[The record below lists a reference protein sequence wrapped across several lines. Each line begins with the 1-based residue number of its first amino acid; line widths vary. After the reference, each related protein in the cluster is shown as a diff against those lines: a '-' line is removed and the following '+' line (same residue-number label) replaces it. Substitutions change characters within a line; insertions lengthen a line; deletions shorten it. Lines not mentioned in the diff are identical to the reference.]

1 MATKKH
7 DLGVVTDLFQNGGQ
21 IRREFKL
28 GRFLAV
34 IKKTYPNRTL
44 VYCWFA
50 QKYNVKQVKPPQKPT
65 IHEYQLWTQLFG
77 IFANINLM
85 DFCKTTFCLHKT
97 GLLT

>member
-34 IKKTYPNRTL
+34 IEKTYPNRTL
-44 VYCWFA
+44 DSNGPRDW
-50 QKYNVKQVKPPQKPT
+50 VKKNETGVFIITHSSVK
-65 IHEYQLWTQLFG
+65 
-77 IFANINLM
+77 
-85 DFCKTTFCLHKT
+85 
-97 GLLT
+97 GL

>member
-34 IKKTYPNRTL
+34 IEKTYPNRTL
-44 VYCWFA
+44 IN
-50 QKYNVKQVKPPQKPT
+50 KT
-65 IHEYQLWTQLFG
+65 EYPSTNLNSMQCSSDGQRAKFFG
-77 IFANINLM
+77 
-85 DFCKTTFCLHKT
+85 T
-97 GLLT
+97 GRVGQCPFRCFLARALPIRQRALNGH

>member
-34 IKKTYPNRTL
+34 IEKTYPNRTL
-44 VYCWFA
+44 DKNICTRWLDVMNTICSAF
-50 QKYNVKQVKPPQKPT
+50 VKRVGQQYSST
-65 IHEYQLWTQLFG
+65 RLRESHLRF
-77 IFANINLM
+77 F
-85 DFCKTTFCLHKT
+85 
-97 GLLT
+97 

>member
-34 IKKTYPNRTL
+34 IEKTYPNRTL
-44 VYCWFA
+44 VAIILCIFTQKTFVGLSTA
-50 QKYNVKQVKPPQKPT
+50 QCTCLPRLSLGPT
-65 IHEYQLWTQLFG
+65 VLSFFVIKGRL
-77 IFANINLM
+77 
-85 DFCKTTFCLHKT
+85 
-97 GLLT
+97 

>member
-34 IKKTYPNRTL
+34 IEKKISCVASKSAPSKSVLANPLLANPSPYQIRTR
-44 VYCWFA
+44 C
-50 QKYNVKQVKPPQKPT
+50 
-65 IHEYQLWTQLFG
+65 
-77 IFANINLM
+77 
-85 DFCKTTFCLHKT
+85 
-97 GLLT
+97 

>member
-34 IKKTYPNRTL
+34 IEKTYPNRTL
-44 VYCWFA
+44 ELRTIAVSSQIVA
-50 QKYNVKQVKPPQKPT
+50 IKNMKSQVCT
-65 IHEYQLWTQLFG
+65 V
-77 IFANINLM
+77 
-85 DFCKTTFCLHKT
+85 
-97 GLLT
+97 